1 MRITQGSALI
11 KLTVKQ
17 KRRALSNH
25 CTKNSGVSATD
36 LKSQVTLKL
45 LPTRHCHRRPLLG
58 RRHLPQACR
67 QAKVCNKCAR
77 APPQA
82 TPISL
87 RPPPSFR
94 GSRPAAAANRRLCAS
109 RLPSSAC
116 RSLLYRISNTRRCH
130 QRRPQAVTD
139 RSWCINAPAAL
150 PLGELL

>member
-1 MRITQGSALI
+1 MYWGPATCLVQCQSVRITQGSALI

-36 LKSQVTLKL
+36 LKSQITLKL
-45 LPTRHCHRRPLLG
+45 LRTRHCHGRPLWG
-58 RRHLPQACR
+58 SRHLPQACR

-82 TPISL
+82 TPVSL

-109 RLPSSAC
+109 RLP
-116 RSLLYRISNTRRCH
+116 L
-130 QRRPQAVTD
+130 
-139 RSWCINAPAAL
+139 PAAACSTGSVTPAAATSGAL
-150 PLGELL
+150 KQWLTGVGV